1 MTNIRDYVKKKEKRQ
16 EESLGKKI
24 LRHRLTVFYRIVLTL
39 VLVVAV
45 AFAIV
50 VHMKNRVFESYQI
63 ISSVEKENLSLS
75 NCRRL
80 GEKALIYTNDGA
92 SCIDR
97 KGQTLWDQP
106 FEMQSPLISICNN
119 VVALGDYN
127 GSIIY
132 VMNDGQTLGEID
144 TKMPIRDFAVSEN
157 GVVAAVLDDASV
169 TWIYLFDST
178 GNTLAYFKT
187 TMRQSGYPIW
197 VTISDNGQL
206 VGVSYFYLDSGM
218 IKSSVAFYNFG
229 PVGQNEIDNFVSSYD
244 YMDSVVPFVEFMNN
258 EKAVAVADNRLV
270 IYEGS
275 QKPVSIADVLLEE
288 EIETVYCGSNYVGLV
303 YMDVTGNALYRVD
316 IYDDKG
322 VKMESVSVDMEF
334 SEIIFHKNR
343 MIIYSEQECLI
354 HTINGVDNF
363 KGSFEKSVL
372 ALIPTNASHEY
383 IAVTS
388 DSIDV
393 IELK

>member
-24 LRHRLTVFYRIVLTL
+24 LRHRLTVFYRIVLAL
-39 VLVVAV
+39 VLVAAV
-45 AFAIV
+45 VFAIV

-106 FEMQSPLISICNN
+106 FEMQSPLISICNS

-127 GSIIY
+127 GSVIY
-132 VMNDGQTLGEID
+132 VMNDEQTLGEID

-187 TMRQSGYPIW
+187 TMRQSGYPIR

-206 VGVSYFYLDSGM
+206 VGISYFYLDSGM

-303 YMDVTGNALYRVD
+303 YMDVTGSALYRVD

-322 VKMESVSVDMEF
+322 VRMESVSVDMEF

>member
-24 LRHRLTVFYRIVLTL
+24 LRHRLTVFYRIVLAL
-39 VLVVAV
+39 VLVAAV
-45 AFAIV
+45 VFAIV

-106 FEMQSPLISICNN
+106 FEMQSPLISICNS

-127 GSIIY
+127 GSVIY
-132 VMNDGQTLGEID
+132 VMNDEQTLGEID

-187 TMRQSGYPIW
+187 TMRQSGYPIR

-303 YMDVTGNALYRVD
+303 YMDVTGSALYRVD